1 MLAKIFCKWGRK
13 VEGAGSTL
21 WACDKHSVSPASG
34 PRTCASQPPPPHLGW
49 DRTGRLGGWVGYFP
63 PPGQLASGKTW
74 QVRLWLNV
82 SPEGI
87 VLVKKDR
94 GSVFPSSCQ
103 KQRGIFSDMSEESG
117 CVPGGETHKIGP
129 PPHDPHRASTDVS
142 AAGQVFL
149 PGLQFL
155 WTFQLWTCA
164 QSGATLHIRLSVS
177 SFGGSDLPIPSPL
190 WQLSAG
196 IEFIFLLGEVQEQHP
211 SPFCARSEPKD
222 CLSIS
227 FPLPTVGGGG
237 TKGELRV

>member
-1 MLAKIFCKWGRK
+1 M
-13 VEGAGSTL
+13 
-21 WACDKHSVSPASG
+21 
-34 PRTCASQPPPPHLGW
+34 
-49 DRTGRLGGWVGYFP
+49 GYFP

-117 CVPGGETHKIGP
+117 CAPGGETHKIGP

-164 QSGATLHIRLSVS
+164 QSGATLHIRPSVS